1 MEQLRRL
8 RKERGLS
15 QARLAARAD
24 LNPTTVNQVET
35 GQRAPTVQTLEK
47 LAAALEVNVADL
59 LESESPKAAAPPS
72 LEPSFNDVLEEER
85 RPTLD
90 YDACAEAINGFC
102 DRWESKLAAKQIDR
116 RDLQEFRRTGK
127 LIAGTFGVVWEF
139 QIDELRAELGREPAL
154 EEPSLW
160 SVVDR
165 YTDLLMKM
173 RDFEYENFDGA
184 TLKEASVTSM
194 ERFRRKEAG

>member
-1 MEQLRRL
+1 MQIPKLRQWREFRAL
-8 RKERGLS
+8 TQEELAERAGIS
-15 QARLAARAD
+15 ARSVAGYEAGAGAR
-24 LNPTTVNQVET
+24 PGTV
-35 GQRAPTVQTLEK
+35 RK
-47 LAAALEVNVADL
+47 LAAALDIEAADL
-59 LESESPKAAAPPS
+59 QEAYPKAPSRSSKEAP
-72 LEPSFNDVLEEER
+72 DDQAVEER
-85 RPTLD
+85 RLTLD
-90 YDACAEAINGFC
+90 YDACAEAISGFC

-127 LIAGTFGVVWEF
+127 LIAATFGVVWEF
-139 QIDELRAELGREPAL
+139 QIDELRAELGREPTL

-184 TLKEASVTSM
+184 TLKEAPVIPM